1 MRYSVMARVT
11 VDISR
16 SIVAESLSEAVQVS
30 NSLKVQHF
38 VQPAKGADETFNDYK
53 DFEVYGVFKE

>member
-1 MRYSVMARVT
+1 MACVT